1 MVSLSITNKRKGMI
15 KMSNTKSKY
24 NVAVAISEKGRKI
37 YLSERDIEQ
46 GIDSQLDMQGYTIE
60 AL

>member
-1 MVSLSITNKRKGMI
+1 
-15 KMSNTKSKY
+15 MSKTKSKY
-24 NVAVAISEKGRKI
+24 SVAVAISEKGRKI

-46 GIDSQLDMQGYTIE
+46 GIDSQLDIQGYTVE

>member
-1 MVSLSITNKRKGMI
+1 
-15 KMSNTKSKY
+15 MSNTKSKY
-24 NVAVAISEKGRKI
+24 SVAVAISSTGRKI
-37 YLSERDIEQ
+37 YLSERDIEN